1 MANSNYTN
9 GIAAFVNLLETD
21 KYNGQDTGKFSITLT
36 MDEDEATVLE
46 NMGIKLKE
54 YQGKA
59 QRKFSTKYQVP
70 VYDPEGNE
78 IDTADLRYGSK
89 VRLKWAEGRP
99 HPVHGV
105 STYLSAVKVIEF
117 AEKAETS
124 EEF

>member
-1 MANSNYTN
+1 MANYTN
-9 GIAAFVNLLETD
+9 GTAAFVNLTETD
-21 KYNGQDTGKFSITLT
+21 KYNGQDTGKYSITLS
-36 MDEDEATVLE
+36 MDDEEAVELE

-70 VYDPEGNE
+70 VFDPEGKE
-78 IDTADLRYGSK
+78 VPASALTYGAK
-89 VRLKWAEGRP
+89 VRLKWTAGKP

-105 STYLSAVKVIEF
+105 SPYLSAVKVLEF
-117 AEKAETS
+117 AAQSETA

>member
-1 MANSNYTN
+1 
-9 GIAAFVNLLETD
+9 
-21 KYNGQDTGKFSITLT
+21 
-36 MDEDEATVLE
+36 MDDEEAVELE

-70 VYDPEGNE
+70 VFDPDGKEVPASAL
-78 IDTADLRYGSK
+78 TYGAK
-89 VRLKWAEGRP
+89 VRLKWTAGKP

-105 STYLSAVKVIEF
+105 SPYLSAVKVLEF
-117 AEKAETS
+117 ASQNETA